1 MNSVINKLNVTLI
14 LLLLLRC
21 AQDVSHFTHSEL
33 KDCEFGRC
41 ENQNQNRKALQY
53 SSSDGS
59 DQRAQRL

>member
-21 AQDVSHFTHSEL
+21 AQDVLHFTHSEL

-41 ENQNQNRKALQY
+41 ENQNRKALQY
-53 SSSDGS
+53 SSSDGP
-59 DQRAQRL
+59 DQRTQRL